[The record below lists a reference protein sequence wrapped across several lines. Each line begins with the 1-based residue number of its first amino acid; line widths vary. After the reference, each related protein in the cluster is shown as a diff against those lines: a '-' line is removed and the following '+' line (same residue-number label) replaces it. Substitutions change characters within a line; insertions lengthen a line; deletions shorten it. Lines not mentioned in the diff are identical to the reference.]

1 MISDMIEEW
10 KDIEGYEGLYQI
22 SSLGR
27 VKSLNYKHTGKEK
40 ILEPIKNRY
49 GYLQVN
55 LWKNG
60 KGKTNR
66 VNRLVAESFIPNPEG
81 KPEVDHINKIK
92 TDNMVSNLRW
102 VTSIENK
109 NNGQSKKV
117 ICVETGVI
125 YTSVMEAQRQTGA
138 NNSHIIQCCKGKKYK
153 TTNGFHWQYV
163 FD

>member
-1 MISDMIEEW
+1 MIEEW